1 MKRILIVED
10 AASLRKDII
19 EMLGFEG
26 YEAIGAENGQ
36 EGVEKALALKPELII
51 CDIMMPIMDGFGVLA
66 ALKKEPTTATIPFI
80 FLTARTDR
88 LDVRQGMSLGADD
101 YLTKPF
107 TVQDLLN
114 SVKARLEKKQQFKQ
128 AADQRLDNLR
138 GNIILAL
145 PHELRTPL
153 NVILGFSELM
163 VSDASLLDTERTQE
177 MARHINT
184 AAHRLYHLTEN
195 YLTYA
200 QTELITSDAKLL
212 ERYRSGYLIFPASAI
227 RHYAHEK
234 ARALERDKDLSI
246 DLLDVERIGM
256 SEEYL
261 KKLVTELTDNACK
274 FSAAGA
280 PIRLTSRVDDAFYTL
295 IWRDQGRGMTP
306 DQIANVG
313 AYNQF
318 ERRLYEDQGSGL
330 GLIICSRLA
339 ELAGGRL
346 TIDSVLGLW
355 TEVAVQIPRCPRGA
369 ENE

>member
-1 MKRILIVED
+1 MKRILVIED
-10 AASLRKDII
+10 ASSLRKDII
-19 EMLGFEG
+19 DMLGFEG
-26 YEAIGAENGQ
+26 FEAFGAADGL
-36 EGVEKALALKPELII
+36 EGVVKAQELKPELII

-66 ALKKEPTTATIPFI
+66 SLRKDPTTATIPFI

-88 LDVRQGMSLGADD
+88 LDIRQGMSLGADD

-107 TVQDLLN
+107 TVQDLIN
-114 SVKARLEKKQQFKQ
+114 SVNARLEKKQQFKQ
-128 AADQRLDNLR
+128 AADQRLDSLR

-163 VSDASLLDTERTQE
+163 VSDASLLDVERTQE
-177 MARHINT
+177 MARHINA

-212 ERYRSGYLIFPASAI
+212 ERYRSGYLMFPASAI

-234 ARALERDKDLSI
+234 ARALGREKVFTI
-246 DLLDVERIGM
+246 ELLEVDCIGM

-261 KKLVTELTDNACK
+261 KKLVSELTDNACK
-274 FSAAGA
+274 FSAPDA
-280 PIRLTSRVDDAFYTL
+280 PIRLSSRMDDSFYTL
-295 IWRDQGRGMTP
+295 IWHDQGRGMTP

-330 GLIICSRLA
+330 GLIICSRLT

-346 TIDSVLGLW
+346 TIDSLPGVW
-355 TEVAVQIPRCPRGA
+355 TEVTVQIPRRQCGPEG
-369 ENE
+369 

>member
-1 MKRILIVED
+1 MKRILVIED

-26 YEAIGAENGQ
+26 YEAFGAENGE
-36 EGVEKALALKPELII
+36 EGVEKALSLKPELII
-51 CDIMMPIMDGFGVLA
+51 CDIMMPIMDGFDVLA
-66 ALKKEPTTATIPFI
+66 ALRQEPTTATIPFI

-107 TVQDLLN
+107 TVQDLMN
-114 SVKARLEKKQQFKQ
+114 SVKARFDKKQQFKH

-163 VSDASLLDTERTQE
+163 VSDASLLDVERTQE
-177 MARHINT
+177 MARHINA

-200 QTELITSDAKLL
+200 QTELITSDPKLL
-212 ERYRSGYLIFPASAI
+212 ERYRSGFLLYPASAI
-227 RHYAHEK
+227 RHHAHEK
-234 ARALERDKDLSI
+234 ARALGREQDIII
-246 DLLDVERIGM
+246 DLLEVDCIGL

-274 FSAAGA
+274 FSAPGA
-280 PIRLTSRVDDAFYTL
+280 QIRLTSRLDDGFYTL
-295 IWRDQGRGMTP
+295 IWHDHGRGMP
-306 DQIANVG
+306 PEQIANVG

-330 GLIICSRLA
+330 GLIICARLV
-339 ELAGGRL
+339 ELVGGRL
-346 TIDSVLGLW
+346 AIDSVPALW
-355 TEVAVQIPRCPRGA
+355 TEVTIQLPRRKCSQ
-369 ENE
+369 ES